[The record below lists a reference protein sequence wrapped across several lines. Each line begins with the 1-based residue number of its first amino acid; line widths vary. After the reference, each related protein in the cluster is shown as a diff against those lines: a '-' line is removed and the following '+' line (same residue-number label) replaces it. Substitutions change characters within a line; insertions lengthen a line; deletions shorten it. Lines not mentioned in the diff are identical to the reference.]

1 MINDY
6 IQKSELH
13 YLNFLGCYRPKI
25 LFDVTIEQSSDAY
38 RRFDDLHN
46 TSFQKFE
53 MKILDLLFDLTKF
66 AKTINIEN

>member
-13 YLNFLGCYRPKI
+13 YLKFLGCYRPKI
-25 LFDVTIEQSSDAY
+25 LFDETIEQRSDAY
-38 RRFDDLHN
+38 RRIDDLHN

-53 MKILDLLFDLTKF
+53 MKIFGF
-66 AKTINIEN
+66 VI